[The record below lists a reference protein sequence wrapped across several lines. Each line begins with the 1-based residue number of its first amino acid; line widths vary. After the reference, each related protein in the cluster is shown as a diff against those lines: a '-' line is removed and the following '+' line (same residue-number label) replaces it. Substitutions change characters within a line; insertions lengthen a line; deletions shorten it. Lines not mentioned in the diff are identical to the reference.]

1 MCPLRLNGSLDA
13 ASEHVISICFILR
26 RIVGGAFSPKLAK
39 KLARLVNMET
49 NLMLS
54 LETVAKER
62 KEVTQQLS
70 VWGEDGEGYI
80 PDLTDK
86 LGVCLYEIGELED
99 QYVDCYDQYRITMNG
114 IVDIESSVQPTR
126 DRKNQRQDCP
136 AQELVRAEAVSL
148 VAEAQLSNTTREKVK
163 TAYTYQFNSIREH
176 CEKVVI
182 IAGYGKHLLEL
193 IDDTPIMPGE
203 FEQPYDS
210 HEASRAI
217 LRDCEDSLANWVTAN
232 TAVSSKLSTH
242 LHTLSQHNNN
252 SLSARNENH
261 SRSCQESPTNKNSSR
276 INRNA
281 KESDKK
287 IGKEGTSDIKPEA
300 TV

>member
-1 MCPLRLNGSLDA
+1 
-13 ASEHVISICFILR
+13 
-26 RIVGGAFSPKLAK
+26 
-39 KLARLVNMET
+39 MET

-62 KEVTQQLS
+62 KEVAQQLS

-99 QYVDCYDQYRITMNG
+99 QYVGCYDQYRITMNG
-114 IVDIESSVQPTR
+114 KGKINDKIARLKYKEPNSPKIFVLE
-126 DRKNQRQDCP
+126 
-136 AQELVRAEAVSL
+136 QELVRAEAVSL

-176 CEKVVI
+176 CEKVAI
-182 IAGYGKHLLEL
+182 IAGYGKHLIEL

-242 LHTLSQHNNN
+242 LHTLSQHNDN
-252 SLSARNENH
+252 SLCARNENH
-261 SRSCQESPTNKNSSR
+261 SRSCQESPTNKNSYR